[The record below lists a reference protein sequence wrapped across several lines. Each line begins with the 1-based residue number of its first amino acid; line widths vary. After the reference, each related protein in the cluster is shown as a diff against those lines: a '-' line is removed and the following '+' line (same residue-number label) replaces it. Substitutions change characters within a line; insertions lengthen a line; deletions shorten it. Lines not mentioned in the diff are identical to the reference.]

1 VQHARAQINGRE
13 AKKSAQ
19 LTNRAQCCNRALRAF
34 MSWSNRRRDEVAVA
48 EPAPLDH
55 AAPNPSQVE
64 YKVDDHPLGQ

>member
-1 VQHARAQINGRE
+1 
-13 AKKSAQ
+13 
-19 LTNRAQCCNRALRAF
+19 
-34 MSWSNRRRDEVAVA
+34 MSWSNRGRDEGAVA